1 MRLKRNELRT
11 VYIKKRVLKNDAEGG
26 QIESFVNAGKAKVQ
40 VWPAG
45 GKVQAAMY
53 GERLNYIQNILIDGL
68 YKMVEENGAYRY
80 KMKSGTSFCENDAIC
95 LYVPEKAEPDY
106 RIISVKPYQHLQLEV
121 EKIVGRRT
129 QGCYGSIR

>member
-11 VYIKKRVLKNDAEGG
+11 VCIKKRVLKKDAEGG
-26 QIESFVNAGKAKVQ
+26 QIESFVNAGKAKAQ

-53 GERLNYIQNILIDGL
+53 GERLNYIQNILIDGS

-80 KMKSGTSFCENDAIC
+80 KLKNGTSFCENDAIC
-95 LYVPEKAEPDY
+95 LYVPETDY
-106 RIISVKPYQHLQLEV
+106 RIISAKPYQHLQLEV

-129 QGCYGSIR
+129 QSCHHGI